1 MLVFQKLGDVRNVSV
16 KRKNSYDRPL
26 VKTSGLFFQ
35 KIGGIIMNVKLE
47 WPQIVWLFFTVLGI
61 GVNFKNDKTSCDVIS
76 TIVIFS
82 LQLFVLY
89 CGGFF
94 G

>member
-47 WPQIVWLFFTVLGI
+47 WPQ
-61 GVNFKNDKTSCDVIS
+61 NFM
-76 TIVIFS
+76 
-82 LQLFVLY
+82 
-89 CGGFF
+89 
-94 G
+94 